1 LIKPLLNGSDDAAKA
16 ESRATAAWVRDAIL
30 KLLHPFMPFI
40 TEELWAR
47 TANEEG
53 RGEMLIVA
61 PWPTP
66 SADSSVDATGEIN
79 WIIDL
84 VSGVRSVRSEMNV
97 PAAAKIPLILKGA
110 SKETLDRLERNYDTV
125 LTLARLSYAEEA
137 EGIPHGSAQFVVGE
151 VVAALPLG
159 DVIDLARERVRLEK
173 ELQRAEAE
181 IAKIDAKLD
190 NADFIARAP
199 EDVIDEQKERRAAS
213 AAAASRLREAAGRL
227 AI

>member
-1 LIKPLLNGSDDAAKA
+1 
-16 ESRATAAWVRDAIL
+16 
-30 KLLHPFMPFI
+30 
-40 TEELWAR
+40 
-47 TANEEG
+47 
-53 RGEMLIVA
+53 
-61 PWPTP
+61 
-66 SADSSVDATGEIN
+66 
-79 WIIDL
+79 
-84 VSGVRSVRSEMNV
+84 MNV

-151 VVAALPLG
+151 AIAALPLG